1 MMTQTQSKQ
10 TPPESASWQDHTARL
25 SRADL
30 EWLHAHTLAAMD
42 RVGVPAGSSV
52 RIAVVGDAEMTATH
66 ARCMGINET
75 TDVLTFDL
83 RDPPLAAGGQTQAL
97 DTDIM
102 VCLDEAARQVTGRG
116 ADPAE
121 VRREILL
128 YAVHGI
134 LHCLDHDDHDDA
146 DFDRMH
152 AAEDE
157 ILKAIGVGPVFHPAR

>member
-1 MMTQTQSKQ
+1 
-10 TPPESASWQDHTARL
+10 
-25 SRADL
+25 
-30 EWLHAHTLAAMD
+30 
-42 RVGVPAGSSV
+42 
-52 RIAVVGDAEMTATH
+52 
-66 ARCMGINET
+66 MGINET

-83 RDPPLAAGGQTQAL
+83 REPVGSPDSEARQPL

-102 VCLDEAARQVTGRG
+102 VCIDEAARQVVERG
-116 ADPAE
+116 ADAAE
-121 VRREILL
+121 VRRELLL

-134 LHCLDHDDHDDA
+134 LHCLDHDDHDDD